1 MERLLSLSRA
11 FALEVSIARRPASPV
26 GHGGTVRGM
35 SAVPTLPIRIGG
47 FTPSAPVVLAPM
59 AGVTNA
65 AFRAM
70 CRAGA
75 PDLVYVNEMVMAAAV
90 VYGNDKTRRM
100 MTFGPDERPRSLQIY
115 GSDPDMLGRAVHQV
129 CDRGEVDH
137 VDLNFGCPAA
147 KVTRRGGGA
156 AVPARPRVLR
166 AIVRAAVQAAAPYGV
181 PVTAKFR
188 MGLWDDL
195 RTDIDTGLICADEGV
210 AWIALH
216 ARTVEQHY
224 SGEARWDAIA
234 ELKQAVEGIPVLGNG
249 DIWEA
254 ADALDMMRRTGCDG
268 VVIGRGCLGRP
279 WLFGDLVRA
288 FRGEPPVPARPL
300 GVVVEAVQRHA
311 RLLVDHFA
319 GHGGERFAMRD
330 FRKHTNWYVS
340 GYPVGPE
347 ARRRLSQISSLAELD
362 GILAELDPALGLVEG
377 GERIKRGHTNGP
389 IKVAL
394 PEHYLDDR
402 DAFAVPDDGDVM
414 ALSGG

>member
-1 MERLLSLSRA
+1 M
-11 FALEVSIARRPASPV
+11 
-26 GHGGTVRGM
+26 
-35 SAVPTLPIRIGG
+35 LPLRIGS
-47 FTPSAPVVLAPM
+47 FTPAAPVVLAPM

-65 AFRAM
+65 PFRTM
-70 CRAGA
+70 CRTYA
-75 PDLVYVNEMVMAAAV
+75 PDLVYVNEMVMATAV
-90 VYGNDKTRRM
+90 VYRNDKTLRM

-115 GSDPDMLGRAVHQV
+115 GSDPDMLGRAVRAV
-129 CDRGEVDH
+129 CQQGLVDH

-156 AVPARPRVLR
+156 AVPAKPRLLR
-166 AIVRAAVQAAAPYGV
+166 AVVRAAVRAAAPHGV

-195 RTDIDTGLICADEGV
+195 RTDVETGRICADEGIH
-210 AWIALH
+210 WIALH

-224 SGEARWDAIA
+224 AGEARWEAIA
-234 ELKQAVEGIPVLGNG
+234 ELKQAVPEIPVLGNG

-254 ADALDMMRRTGCDG
+254 SDAVEMMAATGCDG

-279 WLFGDLVRA
+279 WLFGDLVA
-288 FRGEPPVPARPL
+288 VLNGGTAPAPRPL
-300 GVVVEAVQRHA
+300 GVVIEAMRRHA
-311 RLLVDHFA
+311 RLLADHYER
-319 GHGGERFAMRD
+319 HGGESLAMRD

-347 ARRRLSQISSLAELD
+347 VRRRLSQISTLLELD
-362 GILAELDPALGLVEG
+362 QIVAELDPAMGMVTG

-389 IKVAL
+389 IRVSL
-394 PEHYLDDR
+394 PEHFLDDR
-402 DAFAVPDDGDVM
+402 DELVIPDDNDVM

>member
-1 MERLLSLSRA
+1 M
-11 FALEVSIARRPASPV
+11 
-26 GHGGTVRGM
+26 
-35 SAVPTLPIRIGG
+35 LPLRIGA
-47 FTPSAPVVLAPM
+47 FTPAAPVVLAPM

-65 AFRAM
+65 AFRTM
-70 CRAGA
+70 CRASG

-90 VYGNDKTRRM
+90 VHRNDKTRRM
-100 MTFGPDERPRSLQIY
+100 MAFGPDEHPRSLQIY
-115 GSDPDMLGRAVHQV
+115 GSDPDTVGRAVHIV
-129 CDRGEVDH
+129 CDEGLVDH

-156 AVPARPRVLR
+156 AVPAKPRLLR
-166 AIVRAAVQAAAPYGV
+166 AIVAAATGAARPYGV

-224 SGEARWDAIA
+224 AGLARWDAIS
-234 ELKQAVEGIPVLGNG
+234 ELKLAVAGIPVLGNG

-254 ADALDMMRRTGCDG
+254 SDAVAMMRHTGCDG

-279 WLFGDLVRA
+279 WLFGDLVTVLNGGA
-288 FRGEPPVPARPL
+288 QPASPL
-300 GVVVEAVQRHA
+300 LGYVTAAMRRHV
-311 RLLVDHFA
+311 RLLAAHFE
-319 GHGGERFAMRD
+319 GNGGESLAVRD
-330 FRKHTNWYVS
+330 FRKHANWYVT

-347 ARRRLSQISSLAELD
+347 VRRRLATIGSIAELD
-362 GILAELDPALGLVEG
+362 EIVGALDPTIEIVAG
-377 GERIKRGHTNGP
+377 GERITRGHSNGP
-389 IKVAL
+389 IKVSL
-394 PEHYLDDR
+394 PNGYLDDR
-402 DAFAVPDDGDVM
+402 DELVVPDDNDVM